1 VKFLCCGNW
10 CVKSLYFVN
19 KFLHICPIT
28 NTVIQTD
35 FGNVF
40 TEKVPTVVWCHFTY
54 EAFSFG
60 LNFCET
66 MIFYTFVP
74 LKALLCKFTLVMFL
88 QDKFLLLFGVT
99 SLVNRSVTSLGHQ
112 GVRIIF

>member
-1 VKFLCCGNW
+1 
-10 CVKSLYFVN
+10 
-19 KFLHICPIT
+19 
-28 NTVIQTD
+28 
-35 FGNVF
+35 
-40 TEKVPTVVWCHFTY
+40 
-54 EAFSFG
+54 
-60 LNFCET
+60 

-112 GVRIIF
+112 GVRIIFWEVPSFLNYVQHIFLVGRKLSRGVLSSVATTKIGGEEKCFISGEKHYFVWDTTSQSTKWL